1 MQIQFTLDAGAY
13 RPTKAHTKDAG
24 FDLYAREEKIIGMN
38 NVIFDTGVHILIPAG
53 YVGLVLPR
61 SSMSAKGVICATG
74 VIDAGYSGSIKI
86 CLRCQNWHFDYD
98 CNIYNDNLKVYAGER
113 IAQIVIVPLPE
124 IELQEVSELPKTDRG
139 SNGFGSSGR

>member
-1 MQIQFTLDAGAY
+1 MQIQFTLDKGAFK
-13 RPTKAHTKDAG
+13 PTKAHATVAG
-24 FDLYAREEKIIGMN
+24 FDLYAREDQQIGMN

-86 CLRCQNWHFDYD
+86 CLRCQKWHFNTDLSLD
-98 CNIYNDNLKVYAGER
+98 NDTLKVYAGER

-139 SNGFGSSGR
+139 SNGFGSSGK